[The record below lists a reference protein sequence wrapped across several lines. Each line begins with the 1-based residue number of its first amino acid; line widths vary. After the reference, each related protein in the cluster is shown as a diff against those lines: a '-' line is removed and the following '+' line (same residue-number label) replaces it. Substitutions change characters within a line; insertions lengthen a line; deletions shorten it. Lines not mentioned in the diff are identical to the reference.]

1 METLVELRRKA
12 KELDNSYHTDL
23 GRILAVEASQGE
35 GIPGIEAEFK
45 ARRKQYT
52 ILARKILQLE
62 KELQVEPDYE
72 VEPDSS
78 SFLNPFR

>member
-1 METLVELRRKA
+1 METLVELRQKA
-12 KELDNSYHTDL
+12 KKIDEDYHTDL

-45 ARRKQYT
+45 ERRKQYS
-52 ILARKILQLE
+52 ILARKILKLE

-78 SFLNPFR
+78 NFLNPFK